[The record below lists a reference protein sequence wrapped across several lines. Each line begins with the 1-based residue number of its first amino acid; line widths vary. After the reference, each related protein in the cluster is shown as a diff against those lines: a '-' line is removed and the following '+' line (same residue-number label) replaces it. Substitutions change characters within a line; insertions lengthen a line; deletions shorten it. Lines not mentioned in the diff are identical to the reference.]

1 MNRLAPIPCH
11 EVVHRAPGARPAQV
25 VLDGAPLVAMPLD
38 QHELVGSLEIG
49 GAGNQDLAS
58 LADIRLVVVANILS
72 ARSA

>member
-1 MNRLAPIPCH
+1 
-11 EVVHRAPGARPAQV
+11 
-25 VLDGAPLVAMPLD
+25 MPLD